1 MPYKQGDVVLLPFP
15 FTNQQG
21 SKVRPGIV
29 VSNSLVNQ
37 TSNDVIIAQLTTQN
51 IKDRK
56 LAVEINNSHVSIAFK
71 PPHNTQYVYC
81 KKILVIE
88 QELILKKIASVND
101 YQKLSEI
108 LTTIKSVFE
117 QDKLL

>member
-1 MPYKQGDVVLLPFP
+1 MLYKQGDIVLLPFP

-37 TSNDVIIAQLTTQN
+37 TSKDVIIVQLTTQH
-51 IKDRK
+51 IQDRA
-56 LAVEINNSHVSIAFK
+56 LAVEINSQHLTVPFK
-71 PPHNTQYVYC
+71 APHFTQFVYC
-81 KKILVIE
+81 KKVLVIE
-88 QELILKKIASVND
+88 QELILKKIAEVD
-101 YQKLSEI
+101 DIQKLNEI

-117 QDKLL
+117 SDK

>member
-37 TSNDVIIAQLTTQN
+37 TSTDVIIVQLTTQN
-51 IKDRK
+51 IKDRA
-56 LAVEINNSHVSIAFK
+56 LAVEINNQHLTVPFK
-71 PPHNTQYVYC
+71 APHSTQFVYC
-81 KKILVIE
+81 KKVLVIE

-108 LTTIKSVFE
+108 LTTIKSVFDL
-117 QDKLL
+117 DK